1 MNKELLLKY
10 SLFNNLTEKEIEK
23 FLKVIKNKTYKSNEI
38 IIKEHELGNSIMLL
52 LQGTVN
58 ISKALTLKMNH
69 IEKRE
74 KEFIKLN
81 SNQYPFFGEIS
92 VFNEKNKRTA
102 TITADAE
109 CTVGILYNEDLIK
122 ICKNNKEIGYKIMT
136 NISKKLVD
144 DLLATNNQVLK
155 LTTAF
160 SLIIE
165 KK

>member
-1 MNKELLLKY
+1 MENVVSDKNWKALIKPNKLD
-10 SLFNNLTEKEIEK
+10 
-23 FLKVIKNKTYKSNEI
+23 IKNSEDKS
-38 IIKEHELGNSIMLL
+38 
-52 LQGTVN
+52 
-58 ISKALTLKMNH
+58 
-69 IEKRE
+69 
-74 KEFIKLN
+74 
-81 SNQYPFFGEIS
+81 
-92 VFNEKNKRTA
+92 TA